1 MAYAQR
7 NLLQMVQTAQ
17 QELGLPVAVTAI
29 GNTDKNTQKLVA
41 YAQAEL
47 EELGKKDWASLTF
60 EYNLIVSPP
69 ITTTGDT
76 VENSAVITN
85 IPDTTGIVAN
95 ATVVSGPNIPVS
107 TRVISV
113 DSATQVTLNMQITGT
128 QAAAALVFARD
139 MYPEPE
145 DFDHYLNQT
154 WWDRTNRWALLGP
167 MSPQMDQWHQS
178 GIVATGP
185 RRFFRRLG
193 PYENVYRIWPPPAEI
208 INPLQLV
215 YEYQSLFRVRVNAS
229 FTDFAFLFANDA
241 DVPLLNDRLMIM
253 GMKWRFWEQSGFN
266 WMTKRTEYDVAVDRQ
281 FANDKG
287 AEILNMAASPS
298 SILISPA
305 NVQDG
310 FYPGP
315 TGPNME

>member
-1 MAYAQR
+1 M
-7 NLLQMVQTAQ
+7 
-17 QELGLPVAVTAI
+17 LGF
-29 GNTDKNTQKLVA
+29 
-41 YAQAEL
+41 AQAEL

-60 EYNLIVSPP
+60 EYNLVVSPP
-69 ITTTGDT
+69 LSTTGDT
-76 VENSAVITN
+76 AENSAVITN
-85 IPDTTGIVAN
+85 IPDTSTIVAN
-95 ATVVSGPNIPVS
+95 ATVVSGPNIPVAA
-107 TRVISV
+107 RVISV

-128 QAAAALVFARD
+128 TVGAALLFARD

-167 MSPQMDQWHQS
+167 MSPQVDQWHQS

-185 RRFFRRLG
+185 RRFFRRVG
-193 PYENVYRIWPPPAEI
+193 PYTNVYRVWPPPAEI

-215 YEYQSLFRVRVNAS
+215 YEYQSLFRVRVNGS
-229 FTDFAFLFANDA
+229 FTDFAFLFANDT
-241 DVPLLNDRLMIM
+241 DVPLVNDRLMIM
-253 GMKWRFWEQSGFN
+253 GIKWRLWEQNGFN
-266 WMTKRTEYDVAVDRQ
+266 WMAKRTEYDNAVDRA

-287 AEILNMAASPS
+287 AEILNMAGTPAST
-298 SILISPA
+298 LISPA

-315 TGPNME
+315 SGPNME